1 VERSRRPS
9 RRSLGRLPDPERLAY
24 KAQKVVRAELII
36 DPLGEGHR
44 LDYLVDRLPPPPEA
58 IEPARR
64 VVRAAVSLALVLLTF
79 PAWLLGAVAI
89 DVVIAAVAL
98 A

>member
-1 VERSRRPS
+1 
-9 RRSLGRLPDPERLAY
+9 
-24 KAQKVVRAELII
+24 
-36 DPLGEGHR
+36 
-44 LDYLVDRLPPPPEA
+44 
-58 IEPARR
+58 